1 MAKKAG
7 KKVNPADMTA
17 AQQAAFQA
25 QLALQEQA
33 LQMAQAQADRDYDS
47 YLRRLE
53 QARADAAAAQQQ
65 AAEDEQRAAQFKALG
80 DVAALYGSRAK
91 QVGSQYDVYGGQVQ
105 AQREAALRQLSE
117 AAGRGEAT
125 IGEAEQALLRDL
137 VATQAYQDVPLVEL
151 GQIQNPLLAGLA
163 AEGASAAG
171 VESETAQAQQAAAQL
186 AAMTRGAMRQLN
198 VGEENYLRALQN
210 AGRFAAAQSRQ
221 DLAGRQFGV
230 GQGIR
235 SEYDQLAQQIAQ
247 QRLSDVGAAELQAA
261 EAKAQQTAYQP
272 IVRPAP
278 MPTMPEPAFDYAA
291 QLEAARKAALAS
303 IRSALPAAG
312 SAPVG
317 ATGTPPAGTAGTD
330 ATTGKPP
337 TSKKKSSKKRDP
349 WTGTPTYIP
358 NESL

>member
-1 MAKKAG
+1 MAKKGG

-25 QLALQEQA
+25 QLALQERA
-33 LQMAQAQADRDYDS
+33 LEMAQAQADRDYES

-53 QARADAAAAQQQ
+53 QQRADAAAAQQQ
-65 AAEDEQRAAQFKALG
+65 AAEDEQRAAQFNALAE
-80 DVAALYGSRAK
+80 VARVYGGQAK
-91 QVGSQYDVYGGQVQ
+91 QIGSQYDVYSGRVQ
-105 AQREAALRQLSE
+105 AQREAALQQLAE
-117 AAGRGEAT
+117 AAQRGETT

-137 VATQAYQDVPLVEL
+137 VATQAYRDVPLVEL

-163 AEGASAAG
+163 AEGASVAG
-171 VESETAQAQQAAAQL
+171 VESETAQSQQAANQL
-186 AAMTRGAMRQLN
+186 AALTRGAMRQLN

-235 SEYDQLAQQIAQ
+235 SEYDQLANQIAQ
-247 QRLSDVGAAELQAA
+247 QRLADVGSAEARAA
-261 EAKAQQTAYQP
+261 EAKAQQGAYAP
-272 IVRPAP
+272 IVRPAQ

-303 IRSALPAAG
+303 IQAALPPVAAP
-312 SAPVG
+312 S
-317 ATGTPPAGTAGTD
+317 PAVT
-330 ATTGKPP
+330 TTGKPAD
-337 TSKKKSSKKRDP
+337 KKKGKKGLDP
-349 WTGTPTYIP
+349 WSGTPTYIP
-358 NESL
+358 NEMV